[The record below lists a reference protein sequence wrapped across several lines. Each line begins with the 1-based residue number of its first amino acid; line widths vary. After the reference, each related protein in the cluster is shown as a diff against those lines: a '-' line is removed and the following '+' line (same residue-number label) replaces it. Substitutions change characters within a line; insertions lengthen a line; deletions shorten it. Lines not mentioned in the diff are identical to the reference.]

1 MTTISMTRS
10 PSPSIRPAAAARSGP
25 AAQRLRKGLAR
36 LMHRACAVG
45 AAGVARGDEA
55 ITGPVPCQ
63 VTYQLPMPHAAV
75 RRFASPLGLRLSCV
89 RGDLWI
95 TVDGEPEDH
104 VLAAGESFE
113 PTSTRRVIVYALQP
127 AVLRVQPV
135 TSGARPRS
143 VWQADP
149 D

>member
-1 MTTISMTRS
+1 MTTISMTPS
-10 PSPSIRPAAAARSGP
+10 PCPSIRPAAGARPGS
-25 AAQRLRKGLAR
+25 AAQWLRQGLAR
-36 LMHRACAVG
+36 LMHWAGAVG
-45 AAGVARGDEA
+45 AAGVARGGEA
-55 ITGPVPCQ
+55 TPGQVPSQ
-63 VTYQLPMPHAAV
+63 VTYQVPMPHATV

-95 TVDGEPEDH
+95 TVDGEPDDH

-135 TSGARPRS
+135 TSGARPRL
-143 VWQADP
+143 VLQADP